1 MHSRNNVRT
10 RLGLVG
16 EHSSPIPHY
25 FFRPDEVG
33 LSQGVSTVKLI
44 DIAVAESYAV
54 RPPAAEY
61 MEKIRNRAKDLLDQ
75 WAKRSA
81 YVQLTYRPADIRI
94 VGKLISLEGGDYLF
108 RFSSGINTRIL
119 LLTYDDICVET
130 QYLDILCVFLRN
142 LAGDELS
149 LSLVG
154 KPEPTSEEFDT
165 VYEKLREWVRSGAL
179 LTVHFGDDLRS
190 TAMTCK
196 VSESN
201 CAIFSFR
208 GVNMDLAHALD
219 PSQAGSFRIEHFLH
233 WTQITAYTGNT
244 HQFFSVADGD
254 LMEDIIAKG
263 NYQEGKNALQWCVEA
278 ARFK

>member
-1 MHSRNNVRT
+1 
-10 RLGLVG
+10 
-16 EHSSPIPHY
+16 
-25 FFRPDEVG
+25 
-33 LSQGVSTVKLI
+33 VKLI
-44 DIAVAESYAV
+44 DIAVAERVAV

-61 MEKIRNRAKDLLDQ
+61 MEKIRNRAKDILDQ
-75 WAKRSA
+75 WARRSA

-108 RFSSGINTRIL
+108 RFSSGIHTRIL

-142 LAGDELS
+142 ATGDELS

-165 VYEKLREWVRSGAL
+165 VYEQLRKWVRSEAL
-179 LTVHFGDDLRS
+179 VTVHFGDNLRS

-196 VSESN
+196 VSEAN

-208 GVNMDLAHALD
+208 GINVELAHSVD
-219 PSQAGSFRIEHFLH
+219 PSQANSFRIEHCLH

-263 NYQEGKNALQWCVEA
+263 NYQEGQNALQWCVEA